1 MNVDQ
6 NLVFHHWHV
15 QRTISIIIKMCL
27 VIKRNLRYKSGKK
40 NIPKN
45 VPVMVWINAPF
56 YLNFKRNE
64 IIEIDIAGFDNLTIF
79 PSAEYMI
86 LEHTGYATRTLK
98 YLDYQ
103 SKTASLY
110 DRKVA
115 IRTIQHI
122 NKIRDLN
129 NSGKLKIIKEDSEVL
144 ILGF

>member
-1 MNVDQ
+1 MACSEDYIDYNKDVLS
-6 NLVFHHWHV
+6 N
-15 QRTISIIIKMCL
+15 
-27 VIKRNLRYKSGKK
+27 KK
-40 NIPKN
+40 KFEIQKWQENIPKN

-64 IIEIDIAGFDNLTIF
+64 IIEIDIAGFDNPWTIF

-144 ILGF
+144 IFRILD

>member
-1 MNVDQ
+1 
-6 NLVFHHWHV
+6 
-15 QRTISIIIKMCL
+15 
-27 VIKRNLRYKSGKK
+27 
-40 NIPKN
+40 
-45 VPVMVWINAPF
+45 MVLINAPF
-56 YLNFKRNE
+56 YLNFERNE
-64 IIEIDIAGFDNLTIF
+64 IIEIDIAGFDNPWTIF

-144 ILGF
+144 IFRILD